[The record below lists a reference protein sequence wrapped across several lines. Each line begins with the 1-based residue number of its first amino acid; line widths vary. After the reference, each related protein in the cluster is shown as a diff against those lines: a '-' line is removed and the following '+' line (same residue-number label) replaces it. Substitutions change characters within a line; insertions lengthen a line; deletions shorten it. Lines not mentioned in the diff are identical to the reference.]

1 MSSSNPIKGSSN
13 KGDDFHFD
21 ERAQMRNDYDRFL
34 NTVTLGT
41 LFVAPILIA
50 MPPRK
55 LDFYTFSLGSAWF
68 AAASYRNLPARTL
81 HRFQDV
87 GGMPRAARDLQERE
101 RLRGDARESRRLL
114 EEPGAVPEKTTSK
127 KTRALLEDKAKEI
140 WMGGETEGW
149 KERRLREERER
160 LAKGETYGSMI
171 MDQIWE
177 VWNWGGKSGNDADGD
192 RLRQGPSSKNG

>member
-1 MSSSNPIKGSSN
+1 MSTSNPIKGSSSEE
-13 KGDDFHFD
+13 DFRFD
-21 ERAQMRNDYDRFL
+21 ERAQMRNDYERFL

-41 LFVAPILIA
+41 LVVAPILII

-55 LDFYTFSLGSAWF
+55 LDFYTFSLGGAWF
-68 AAASYRNLPARTL
+68 AAASYRDLPSRAF

-101 RLRGDARESRRLL
+101 RQREARRLL
-114 EEPGAVPEKTTSK
+114 EEPGPAPEKTK
-127 KTRALLEDKAKEI
+127 KTGSLLEDKAKEI

-160 LAKGETYGSMI
+160 LANGETYGSMI

-177 VWNWGGKSGNDADGD
+177 VWNWGDKSRNANAEHAGEA
-192 RLRQGPSSKNG
+192 RSSKKG